1 MIVRPAGLSLFSYL
15 CCNTNK
21 TLRSMLSD
29 TYHVHEAVFS
39 TLAGDIVCLPL
50 PVTNTTTLSYTIQHC
65 VCVCEPCLCA
75 AESSYDCAYVRETFK
90 VHLHMCIP
98 VVEDY

>member
-65 VCVCEPCLCA
+65 VCVSLVC
-75 AESSYDCAYVRETFK
+75 VRLSHPMT
-90 VHLHMCIP
+90 VHM
-98 VVEDY
+98 